1 MDWREDS
8 NRDLFLSLFLHH
20 VNDIKHNTKY
30 YTIHDTVY
38 KNSKNKIAMIN
49 KLQTVK
55 TNKHCIITIS
65 FDYALNYTVMNSFPK
80 TSTESC

>member
-1 MDWREDS
+1 
-8 NRDLFLSLFLHH
+8 
-20 VNDIKHNTKY
+20 
-30 YTIHDTVY
+30 
-38 KNSKNKIAMIN
+38 MIN

-80 TSTESC
+80 TSTEKKKKTWNMKVYCKIPLNYRMTGPPEDFKSNYLIIKKD